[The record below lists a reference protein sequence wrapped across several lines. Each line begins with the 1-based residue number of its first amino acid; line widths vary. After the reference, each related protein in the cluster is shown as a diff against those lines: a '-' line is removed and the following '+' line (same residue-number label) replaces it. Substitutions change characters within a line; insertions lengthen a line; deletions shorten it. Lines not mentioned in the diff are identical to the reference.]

1 MLEWDLSALFHDKEA
16 LQNFTIRSNPTKFK
30 FQKTMKINFIH

>member
-16 LQNFTIRSNPTKFK
+16 LLYTRSNPTKFK